1 MSGFGTGPYGSAP
14 YGDAGGSGSSAST
27 IDLAVSGMISSGMP
41 DALVI
46 PGLLSGAVLS
56 DSIGDRY
63 YFVVS
68 EALSLSAVTV
78 GELLPNLIDTLAAGG
93 GIEHSILMSATAA
106 DRATATDGIAVAWQM
121 AIAAD
126 LNLADS
132 PEPTVR
138 KSLAIV
144 DALIATGAADGRL
157 TALVDVAVAL
167 TLRDIVAR
175 GLNIDAVDGA
185 QLADQ
190 VQTTAQMLAE
200 LLDGV
205 SILSESTAG
214 LRLTAVLA
222 DSVQA
227 DGDIVAMLRAVGDLE
242 ASALIYGMFR
252 LGDDEYSGWVMNAP
266 LRAFS
271 TNTTL
276 AFDSFATFDGMH
288 LAAGPN
294 GIARFTGRNVTDTAD
309 GDAIDFSLRTA
320 LMDFGTTRFKRMP
333 DVFFGLSTDG
343 RMFLKVITRDY
354 KTGAGYEDWY
364 ELTRTKDGP
373 GTARAELG
381 RGLRSTWWQFELCNI
396 GGAGIE
402 LDAIEL
408 RPMILDKRT

>member
-1 MSGFGTGPYGSAP
+1 MSGYGTGPYGSAP
-14 YGDAGGSGSSAST
+14 YGDAGGAGSSAST
-27 IDLAVSGMISSGMP
+27 IDLADGATLSSGMP
-41 DALVI
+41 EALLI
-46 PGLLSGAVLS
+46 PGLLAGAVAS
-56 DSIGDRY
+56 DSIGDRF
-63 YFVVS
+63 YFAVS
-68 EALSLSAVTV
+68 EALSLSAVAT
-78 GELLPNLIDTLAAGG
+78 GELLPNLIGTLAAGG
-93 GIEHSILMSATAA
+93 GIEHTILMAANAA
-106 DRATATDGIAVAWQM
+106 DRATAADGIAVAWQM

-126 LNLADS
+126 LSLAAA
-132 PEPTVR
+132 PELTVR

-167 TLRDIVAR
+167 TLRDMIAR
-175 GLNIDAVDGA
+175 GLNLEAADGA
-185 QLADQ
+185 QLAGQ
-190 VQTTAQMLAE
+190 VQATAQMLAE

-205 SILSESTAG
+205 SILSEATAG

-222 DSVQA
+222 DTAQA
-227 DGDIVAMLRAVGDLE
+227 DDDIVAMLRAVGELD
-242 ASALIYGMFR
+242 ASALIYGTFR

-276 AFDSFATFDGMH
+276 SFDSFATFDGMH

-294 GIARFTGRNVTDTAD
+294 GIARFTGRHATDTAD
-309 GDAIDFSLRTA
+309 GEAIDFALRTA